1 MSAER
6 LPFDESFLKEKLK
19 SDPTT
24 WETRRQLAH
33 GLYDKQAYEEAAEII
48 WTSDQ
53 IPSTDLDL
61 AFAIRILAKAQP
73 RRAIRLLT
81 AVLELN
87 QGKAVQNMAMA
98 NALLHHGMVLQAA
111 RFYGAALEADPTL
124 VNPDLE
130 HFVLWSDDE
139 CTMWDLFDK
148 NRPKLGQLPW
158 MLRDPKEALRL
169 TSRISLHTT
178 PIYVPDLPKVSGE
191 NLKHDLYQQEATHNA
206 KITPP
211 PAVTIPIDRVDPKDR
226 LFDATYGASV
236 VRSAPAETPPATAA
250 PATVEP
256 IAAPAPSFPS
266 SVVFPDTQKSASPA
280 SPVLPAAAMLS
291 PVAPTPAASPAPVAP
306 ESFPSS
312 VVFPGMQKSTSP
324 VLPAATLLSPVAP
337 APSPVE
343 AIVTPEAPPVSA
355 APPEPVAVLPA
366 VIPFFADLAVPKK
379 ETSSAPAPF
388 FADQSPPSAEPLP
401 SAESAHRAV
410 SFLGDERLT
419 GSVKIPAAPASP
431 SPKLVSAEADASAPE
446 ADKPDTIKKSDI
458 PQAFPISQSAVP
470 TTVLRVKWSTSAA
483 KPGVTTPPTAA
494 PMPFPAPMPVPV
506 LDSSAV
512 VEPVAAPVPFA
523 VPVSPPI
530 PVAMPVTPQPIQNP
544 AASSIPT
551 GLPITQPP
559 APTFGAPTGQPTRAL
574 VPSGAPPLMPTG
586 APTRA
591 LLPSGTP
598 PVNTTGAPT
607 RVLLPGG
614 TPPDNAGGA
623 APRRLLLTP
632 SRPPTAN
639 QEGQ

>member
-33 GLYDKQAYEEAAEII
+33 GLYDKQAYAEAAEII
-48 WTSDQ
+48 WTTDQ

-81 AVLELN
+81 AILELN

-148 NRPKLGQLPW
+148 HHPKLGELPW

-178 PIYVPDLPKVSGE
+178 PIHVPELPIVGGE
-191 NLKHDLYQQEATHNA
+191 AIKHDLYQQEVKHQA

-226 LFDATYGASV
+226 LFDADYGATV
-236 VRSAPAETPPATAA
+236 VSSQPEAESTEEVVPSPEAPKTPEVPVLEAPPVPAALSGVPSKIVFPDSSKPAA
-250 PATVEP
+250 PA
-256 IAAPAPSFPS
+256 APSAFPAT
-266 SVVFPDTQKSASPA
+266 VVFPDSSKPAASMPPLPVDAPALSKIPAATLISPSDSPA
-280 SPVLPAAAMLS
+280 
-291 PVAPTPAASPAPVAP
+291 AASPAP
-306 ESFPSS
+306 
-312 VVFPGMQKSTSP
+312 
-324 VLPAATLLSPVAP
+324 
-337 APSPVE
+337 
-343 AIVTPEAPPVSA
+343 SA
-355 APPEPVAVLPA
+355 APFFADPTPPQAEAPLPS
-366 VIPFFADLAVPKK
+366 VIPFFADLAPNTSDAVPK
-379 ETSSAPAPF
+379 
-388 FADQSPPSAEPLP
+388 
-401 SAESAHRAV
+401 AV

-419 GSVKIPAAPASP
+419 GSVKLPPPAAVPGA
-431 SPKLVSAEADASAPE
+431 KITEAAEENAAEEKAPE
-446 ADKPDTIKKSDI
+446 NENRI
-458 PQAFPISQSAVP
+458 PEAFPISQSAVP
-470 TTVLRVKWSTSAA
+470 TQILRVKWSTSPARPGSAA
-483 KPGVTTPPTAA
+483 AATPAPVAPPNPFAAASAPLPFAPAPT
-494 PMPFPAPMPVPV
+494 PFPAHPQ
-506 LDSSAV
+506 LD
-512 VEPVAAPVPFA
+512 EPEPAAAAPVYMPPPA
-523 VPVSPPI
+523 SVLPMAAPAGSPTGPPTRPLVPI
-530 PVAMPVTPQPIQNP
+530 
-544 AASSIPT
+544 AAPGGIPT
-551 GLPITQPP
+551 GIPL
-559 APTFGAPTGQPTRAL
+559 GAA
-574 VPSGAPPLMPTG
+574 TG

-598 PVNTTGAPT
+598 PPNPTGAPT
-607 RVLLPGG
+607 RVLIPSG
-614 TPPDNAGGA
+614 TPPENAG

-632 SRPPTAN
+632 VRPPSNPEN
-639 QEGQ
+639 QQGQ